1 VSGDWDLAG
10 SLFYG
15 TARDP
20 ILTPVSGGT
29 ALQAYY
35 PLMKSIGIEAQHTG
49 ENLLFK
55 WESLHGTQATS
66 AFAAAV
72 MGIEYSFYGIVND
85 LWDLG
90 VIAEIQHDD
99 RPQAAADQF
108 LVGGLRLILNDVDDT
123 TLLLLVSADKE
134 AEQSLVS
141 LEASKR
147 LNSWSSIELSSTFF
161 SSRTATS
168 AYGLL
173 ADDDSLSVTYNVFF

>member
-1 VSGDWDLAG
+1 MSSDWDLAG

-20 ILTPVSGGT
+20 ILIPVSSGT

-35 PLMKSIGIEAQHTG
+35 PLMKSVGFEAQHTG

-55 WESLHGTQATS
+55 WESLHGTQATR

-72 MGIEYSFYGIVND
+72 MGIEYSFYGIVDD

-134 AEQSLVS
+134 AVQSLVS

-147 LNSWSSIELSSTFF
+147 LNSWSSIELSS
-161 SSRTATS
+161 SRTATS

-173 ADDDSLSVTYNVFF
+173 SDDDSLSVT